1 MAIQLPIVSKFV
13 DKGVNDAMD
22 GLKKFG
28 ALAGAVAGATAAVG
42 AAWVVSSA
50 KQLMEIEK
58 LNAQT
63 NAAISSTGGAA
74 GRSIEQINGLNAS
87 LEKLTGI
94 EAEVIQEGQNMLLT
108 FTNIKGTQFDEAT
121 EAALNLSVALGKD
134 MQSSAMLVGKALN
147 DPIGGI
153 SALSRA
159 GIQFSDEQKNTIASL
174 VELGD
179 TAGAQTII
187 LAELEKQFGG
197 SAEAFGE
204 TTAGQIEKAKNSLGT
219 LGESIAGSLLPILN
233 SVLPVV
239 TEFMDKL
246 LVDPEFI
253 AFQNQMAEAFQSLF
267 DALLPLM
274 EPLMD
279 LLMAVLPPL
288 ADIFTILAPI
298 IGALVTSL
306 VPLIEGILPPLL
318 NLIKEILPI
327 FMDLF
332 MSVIEPLVPIVL
344 KLVEAFIPLIAQV
357 LPPLLRIVDALVPIF
372 FALIDAFM
380 PLIEALLPPLIDLF
394 LAVAEPLAEM
404 LEDILPFLIPVIE
417 AMGDVFLWL
426 VNNVLKPMIE
436 ALKIAVGFFKD
447 LFGFNGKSVNV
458 SASLPSV
465 TAVRGRG
472 VQLAEG
478 GIVPAR
484 MGGTLATIGEGGQAE
499 AVIPLDRFDDIVGK
513 RGGGGIVINVNA
525 GMGTDGAAV
534 GEQIVNAIRR
544 YERTSG
550 AVFARA

>member
-1 MAIQLPIVSKFV
+1 MANGINLGIFSKFN
-13 DKGVNDAMD
+13 DKGVNDAMS

-28 ALAGAVAGATAAVG
+28 AVAGVAAAAVGAVG
-42 AAWVVSSA
+42 AAWVISSA

-63 NAAISSTGGAA
+63 NAAIASTGSAA
-74 GRSIEQINGLNAS
+74 ERSISQINGLNQS

-121 EAALNLSVALGKD
+121 KAALNLSVALGKD

-159 GIQFSDEQKNTIASL
+159 GIQFSEEQKGTIASL

-179 TAGAQTII
+179 VAGAQTII

-197 SAEAFGE
+197 SAAAFGE
-204 TTAGQIEKAKNSLGT
+204 TTAGQLEKVKNSFGN
-219 LGESIAGSLLPILN
+219 LGESVAASLLPILN
-233 SVLPVV
+233 SVLPQII
-239 TEFMDKL
+239 TFLDGL
-246 LVDPEFI
+246 LVDPMFIEFQKEMAL
-253 AFQNQMAEAFQSLF
+253 AFQQIAN
-267 DALLPLM
+267 ALLPLL
-274 EPLMD
+274 PLFMN
-279 LLMAVLPPL
+279 LITTILPPL
-288 ADIFTILAPI
+288 AQLISLLLPPFVELLNAI
-298 IGALVTSL
+298 L
-306 VPLIEGILPPLL
+306 VPLIPIINTLVAAFVPLLQAILPPLMRVVQL
-318 NLIKEILPI
+318 
-327 FMDLF
+327 
-332 MSVIEPLVPIVL
+332 LVPVVMSLL
-344 KLVEAFIPLIAQV
+344 K
-357 LPPLLRIVDALVPIF
+357 
-372 FALIDAFM
+372 AFM
-380 PLIEALLPPLIDLF
+380 PFIEILLPVLIEYFFLLLSPLLELLERVLPFLPPLIDG
-394 LAVAEPLAEM
+394 LAKAFKWM
-404 LEDILPFLIPVIE
+404 FD
-417 AMGDVFLWL
+417 
-426 VNNVLKPMIE
+426 NVLKPLIE
-436 ALKIAVGFFKD
+436 GVKALVGFFQQ
-447 LFGFNGKSVNV
+447 LFGFSGKSIDIK
-458 SASLPSV
+458 ASVPAG